1 MDVFGYIL
9 NNYTVFFELIGLL
22 IVLFISAHI
31 PVLMKK
37 YTRIVTLLLFLATL
51 VSFIETW
58 LQTFETLNL
67 WRFFLTATKYTLYP
81 IIIIFAILVL
91 STIHDFVKLKWKLIC
106 LIPLVICIPLY
117 YTSQWTHLVVYYSQE
132 NHYFGGPLNYLP
144 YIIFALYFVL
154 FILFNIAFLKRFTAR
169 NRMMYLYIAL
179 GAMLGVILH
188 MIRRET
194 DDFTPIF
201 TSALSFYFLFLYIH
215 LACVD
220 PLTKVMNR
228 QRFYQDIETYP
239 QSIDAI
245 VSIDMN
251 ELKYLNDTYGH
262 AKGDEALSTVS
273 DVFIK
278 HSHSNRVYRVGGD
291 EFIILYRNTKEEDIK
306 KYIEEMI
313 EGLSN
318 TEYSCAFGYS
328 MRLESIDETIKCA
341 DEMMYENKKRM
352 KEEAIEKGTSLHIRD

>member
-1 MDVFGYIL
+1 
-9 NNYTVFFELIGLL
+9 
-22 IVLFISAHI
+22 
-31 PVLMKK
+31 MKK

-51 VSFIETW
+51 VSFVETW

-81 IIIIFAILVL
+81 IIIIFVILVL
-91 STIHDFVKLKWKLIC
+91 STILDFVKLKWKLIC

-117 YTSQWTHLVVYYSQE
+117 YTSQWTHLVIYYSQE
-132 NHYFGGPLNYLP
+132 NHYFGGPLSYLP

-154 FILFNIAFLKRFTAR
+154 FFLFNIAFLKRFTAR
-169 NRMMYLYIAL
+169 NRIMYLYIAL

-188 MIRRET
+188 MIRGET

-228 QRFYQDIETYP
+228 QSFYQEIETYP

-262 AKGDEALSTVS
+262 AKGDEALTTVS

-278 HSHSNRVYRVGGD
+278 HSHSNRIYRVGGD
-291 EFIILYRNTKEEDIK
+291 EFIIL
-306 KYIEEMI
+306 
-313 EGLSN
+313 
-318 TEYSCAFGYS
+318 
-328 MRLESIDETIKCA
+328 
-341 DEMMYENKKRM
+341 
-352 KEEAIEKGTSLHIRD
+352 